1 MSTDFQDVT
10 EMAGEPITSEQLD
23 RLCHRYAWA
32 SRYCAGKD
40 VVELA
45 CGTGPGIGVLN
56 GVAGSFE
63 AGDFS
68 GPMIERVR
76 QHYGGRVV
84 VRQFDAQAMPYPDQ
98 SKDVLIIFEALYY
111 LPDVPAFI
119 RECRR
124 VLRPGGK
131 VLIATANKDLP
142 DFNPSPYS
150 HLYLGVAE
158 LGEQFA
164 KEGFETSCFG
174 YLSVSAVSAKQRLL
188 RPVKQFVVAS
198 GLMPKTMRGKQLLKR
213 LVFGKPVPMPA
224 EIAESS
230 APVIEPAPLPAGVP
244 DRSHK
249 VIYCVATLR
258 TA

>member
-1 MSTDFQDVT
+1 MVTDFQDVT
-10 EMAGEPITSEQLD
+10 EMAGEPITTEQLD

-32 SRYCAGKD
+32 SRYCSGKD

-56 GVAGSFE
+56 GVARSFE

-68 GPMIERVR
+68 EPMVQRVR
-76 QHYGGRVV
+76 QHYGDRVV

-98 SKDVLIIFEALYY
+98 SKDVLLIFEALYY

-124 VLRPGGK
+124 VLRPGGV

-150 HLYLGVAE
+150 HAYLGVAE
-158 LGEQFA
+158 LAEQFGKA
-164 KEGFETSCFG
+164 GFEARCSG
-174 YLSVSAVSAKQRLL
+174 YLSVAAISMKQRLL
-188 RPVKQFVVAS
+188 RPVKQAVVAS

-224 EIAESS
+224 EIGAS
-230 APVIEPAPLPAGVP
+230 AGPMIEPTPLPAGVP

>member
-1 MSTDFQDVT
+1 MTTDFQDVT

-23 RLCHRYAWA
+23 RMCHRYFWA
-32 SRYCAGKD
+32 SRYCVGKD

-56 GVAGSFE
+56 SVSRSFE
-63 AGDFS
+63 AADFS
-68 GPMIERVR
+68 GPMVQRVR
-76 QHYGGRVV
+76 QHYGDRVV

-98 SKDVLIIFEALYY
+98 SRDVLIIFEALYY
-111 LPDVPAFI
+111 LPDVTAFI

-124 VLRPGGK
+124 VLRPGGV
-131 VLIATANKDLP
+131 VLVATANKDLP

-150 HLYLGVAE
+150 HTYLGVTE
-158 LGEQFA
+158 LVEQFGRQ
-164 KEGFETSCFG
+164 GFAATCSG
-174 YLSVSAVSAKQRLL
+174 YLSVAAVSMKQRLL

-213 LVFGKPVPMPA
+213 LVFGRPVPMPA
-224 EIAESS
+224 EIAASEGPI
-230 APVIEPAPLPAGVP
+230 AEPTPLPAGVP

-258 TA
+258 AA